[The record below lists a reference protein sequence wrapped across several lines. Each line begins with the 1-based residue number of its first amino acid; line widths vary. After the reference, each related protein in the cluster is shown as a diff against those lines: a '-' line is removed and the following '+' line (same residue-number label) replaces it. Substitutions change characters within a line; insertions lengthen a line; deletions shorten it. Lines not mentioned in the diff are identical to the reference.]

1 MGLIFD
7 HYLGRNY
14 YIGSSLCFWCLEVK
28 FRNEDPR
35 NKGVIEDFIK
45 NREKDGD
52 KVFSVTGKY
61 GISTDCILYSTT
73 GKPKQI
79 KNLVRKLKEIN
90 GRVDY
95 MFIDLRTDTYLK
107 HGSSIYYDRVHVRDR
122 MVSFLYKHD
131 KARKGFTVRIED
143 EKLR

>member
-14 YIGSSLCFWCLEVK
+14 YIGSSACFWYLEVK

-35 NKGVIEDFIK
+35 NKGILEDFIK

-52 KVFSVTGKY
+52 KVFSLTGKY

-95 MFIDLRTDTYLK
+95 MFIDLVTDTYLK
-107 HGSSIYYDRVHVRDR
+107 HGSSIYYEHVQIEDRRVAFRYEHEA
-122 MVSFLYKHD
+122 
-131 KARKGFTVRIED
+131 ARKGILKQIKD
-143 EKLR
+143 EELR